1 LRTAPFTIR
10 AVACIAACLCI
21 AGFVAI
27 SPATARDLAAMSGEE
42 IGVLQQRLTDAG
54 CYAGAIDGKASEALA
69 AAKKACPDQEPV
81 LGIETGMHV
90 AQINR
95 IGVDAQCRLAATGSD
110 DKTVRLWSLP
120 DGKLLRALRPPIG
133 AGNGGKVFA
142 AAISPNGRFV
152 AAGGWDAHYDV
163 DAKNAVSIFDAA
175 SGALIARVGAFE
187 NVILHLAFSRDGR
200 WLAATL
206 FGGAGLRVIDATT
219 WREIAADKDYA
230 GNSYAAAFGPDGRL
244 YTVANDGKM
253 LRYGPGP
260 KFDREAFVETRGGKQ
275 PFSIAIDPPGERIA
289 IGFAETTAVDLYD
302 APSLAFRAA
311 ADTHGVDNGDLGEV
325 AWRGDGRALLAGG
338 RYVQGGKDPFLL
350 FDREGRRVGDP
361 PPALAGDT
369 IVNLAPCGDGF
380 AVAAADPAFGLVDG
394 SGRERLWRIGVAA
407 DMRGKRFDAFT
418 IAKDAKRIQFGIG
431 YGDEKPVLFDLARAT
446 LDDAPKP
453 PPGLTQ
459 PLVKGLPIEHWLSET
474 DPTFAG
480 KPIALDPYEMSRS
493 LALRPGRRGF
503 VLGAEWYLRGFDAR
517 GAQEW
522 KVAGPEVAFG
532 VNVSAD
538 DRLVVAAYGD
548 GTIRWHRVDNG
559 RELLAL
565 FVNRDT
571 KTWVAWTSSGYY
583 LASPGGEDLIG
594 WHVNR
599 GWAQAA
605 DFFPAS
611 RFRDRFNRPDIVQL
625 VLDTLD
631 EDAAVKQANEAARR
645 HVDAAPLTAKLPP
658 VTTILV
664 PGAGAHFSG
673 GEVTIEY
680 SLRSPSGL
688 PIDGVD
694 ALVDGR
700 TVKLQALAAS
710 PGDDSAKRSVTIP
723 VPPKNVEIGL
733 LAHAGDVIGDLVKVA
748 LVYDGPKP
756 ADVLKPKLYILA
768 IGVSDYVD
776 DGLKLGFAAKDAKD
790 FAAALQAQGGGLYAE
805 APVAKVL
812 TDREVTR
819 DAVID
824 GLEWL
829 EKQATSR
836 DVAIVYL
843 AGHGLTDERQNY
855 WFLPADATPEHLRR
869 TAVSQDDIR
878 RSLQAIAGK
887 AVLFLDT
894 CHANQAVTAGRRGT
908 TDINSVVNDLTSAEN
923 GVVTFAS
930 STGREVSFERG
941 EWGNGAFTKAIV
953 EGLGKGDADL
963 LHNGEITLSELDA
976 YVVDRVKTLTGGE
989 QHPVMTRPNTVPDF
1003 PIAIVRK

>member
-1 LRTAPFTIR
+1 
-10 AVACIAACLCI
+10 VA
-21 AGFVAI
+21 
-27 SPATARDLAAMSGEE
+27 
-42 IGVLQQRLTDAG
+42 
-54 CYAGAIDGKASEALA
+54 
-69 AAKKACPDQEPV
+69 
-81 LGIETGMHV
+81 
-90 AQINR
+90 
-95 IGVDAQCRLAATGSD
+95 
-110 DKTVRLWSLP
+110 LW
-120 DGKLLRALRPPIG
+120 G
-133 AGNGGKVFA
+133 GN
-142 AAISPNGRFV
+142 
-152 AAGGWDAHYDV
+152 
-163 DAKNAVSIFDAA
+163 
-175 SGALIARVGAFE
+175 
-187 NVILHLAFSRDGR
+187 
-200 WLAATL
+200 
-206 FGGAGLRVIDATT
+206 GLRVIDATD
-219 WREIAADKDYA
+219 WREIAADKDY
-230 GNSYAAAFGPDGRL
+230 GGDSYGAAFGPDGRL
-244 YTVANDGKM
+244 YSVADDGK
-253 LRYGPGP
+253 LRRYAPGP
-260 KFDREAFVETRGGKQ
+260 EFKREAVVETRGGKQ
-275 PFSIAIDPPGERIA
+275 PYSVAVDPKGERIGV
-289 IGFAETTAVDLYD
+289 GFRDTRAVDLYA
-302 APSLAFRAA
+302 APSLAFFAA
-311 ADTHGVDNGDLGEV
+311 ADTRSVVHGDLSGV
-325 AWRGDGRALLAGG
+325 AWRDDGRALLAGG

-350 FDREGRRVGDP
+350 FDRDGRRLGDP
-361 PPALAGDT
+361 PPALADDT
-369 IVNLAPCGDGF
+369 IFYLAPCGDGF

-394 SGRERLWRIGVAA
+394 SGRERLWRRGVAA
-407 DMRGKRFDAFT
+407 DLRNKRGDAFT
-418 IAKDAKRIQFGIG
+418 MAKDAKRVRFGLEG
-431 YGDEKPVLFDLARAT
+431 GGDQPALFDLARAS
-446 LDDAPKP
+446 LDDAAKP
-453 PPGLTQ
+453 APGLTE
-459 PLVKGLPIEHWLSET
+459 PVVKGLPVEHWLNDT
-474 DPTFAG
+474 HPTFAG
-480 KPIALDPYEMSRS
+480 KTIALDREEVSRS
-493 LALRPGRRGF
+493 LALRPAGRGF
-503 VLGAEWYLRGFDAR
+503 VLGTEWWLRGFDAR
-517 GAQEW
+517 GAEVW
-522 KVAGPEVAFG
+522 KVPVPDVAWG

-548 GTIRWHRVDNG
+548 GTIRWQRVDNG

-565 FVNRDT
+565 FVDRDT
-571 KTWVAWTSSGYY
+571 KAWVAWTPTGYY
-583 LASPGGEDLIG
+583 MASPGGEDLIG

-658 VTTILV
+658 VTTILS
-664 PGAGAHFSG
+664 PGAGGHFSG
-673 GEVTIEY
+673 AEVTVEY

-710 PGDDSAKRSVTIP
+710 AAGDSAKRSVTIP

-733 LAHAGDVIGDLVKVA
+733 LAHAGDVIGEVAKVA
-748 LVYDGPKP
+748 LVYDGAQP

-776 DGLKLGFAAKDAKD
+776 DGLRLEFAAKDARD
-790 FAAALQAQGGGLYAE
+790 FAAVLQAQGGGLYAE

-908 TDINSVVNDLTSAEN
+908 TDINSVINDLTSAEN

-953 EGLGKGDADL
+953 EGLGNGEADL

>member
-1 LRTAPFTIR
+1 LLRWAATLWFGL
-10 AVACIAACLCI
+10 AVA
-21 AGFVAI
+21 G
-27 SPATARDLAAMSGEE
+27 SPAPARDLAAMSGEE
-42 IGVLQQRLTDAG
+42 ITVLQQRLTDAG
-54 CYAGAIDGKASEALA
+54 CYTGAIDGKASEALA

-81 LGIETGMHV
+81 LRIETGMHV
-90 AQINR
+90 ATIYR
-95 IGVDAQCRLAATGSD
+95 IGVDAQCRIAATGSY
-110 DKTVRLWSLP
+110 DKTVRMWSLP
-120 DGKLLRALRPPIG
+120 DGKLLRVLRPPINE
-133 AGNGGKVFA
+133 GNGGKVYA
-142 AAISPNGRFV
+142 VAMSPNGRFV
-152 AAGGWDAHYDV
+152 AVGGWDPHYDV
-163 DAKNAVSIFDAA
+163 DSKMAVSIFDAS
-175 SGALIARVGAFE
+175 SGALVARVGAFE
-187 NVILHLAFSRDGR
+187 NAILSLVFAQDGR
-200 WLAATL
+200 WLAVAL
-206 FGGAGLRVIDATT
+206 GGGAGLRVIDATT
-219 WREIAADKDYA
+219 WREVVADKDY
-230 GNSYAAAFGPDGRL
+230 GDSSYGAAFGPDGRL
-244 YTVANDGKM
+244 YAVAFDGKIR
-253 LRYGPGP
+253 RYGPGP
-260 KFDREAFVETRGGKQ
+260 EFKREAIVETRGGKA
-275 PFSIAIDPPGERIA
+275 PYSVAVDPKGERIA
-289 IGFAETTAVDLYD
+289 VGFHTTTGVDVYD
-302 APSLAFRAA
+302 APGLAFRAA
-311 ADTHGVDNGDLGEV
+311 ADARGVDNGNLDAV
-325 AWRGDGRALLAGG
+325 AWRADDRALLAGG
-338 RYVQGGKDPFLL
+338 RYRQGGKNPFLL
-350 FDREGRRVGDP
+350 LDRDGRRLGDP
-361 PPALAGDT
+361 PSALANDT
-369 IVNLAPCGDGF
+369 IMNLAPCGDGF
-380 AVAAADPAFGLVDG
+380 AIATGDPAFGLIDG
-394 SGRERLWRIGVAA
+394 SGREILWRRDVGV
-407 DMRGKRFDAFT
+407 DMRGQRGAAFT
-418 IAKDAKRIQFGIG
+418 IAKDAKRVRFGPG
-431 YGDEKPVLFDLARAT
+431 YGVDKPMLFDLSRAT

-453 PPGLTQ
+453 PPELTE
-459 PLVKGLPIEHWLSET
+459 PLVQGLPIEHWQSET

-480 KPIALDPYEMSRS
+480 KPIALNQYEISRS
-493 LALRPGRRGF
+493 LALRPAGRGF
-503 VLGAEWYLRGFDAR
+503 VLGTEWYLRDFDAH
-517 GAQEW
+517 GAEVW
-522 KVAGPEVAFG
+522 KVPVPDVAYG

-571 KTWVAWTSSGYY
+571 KAWVAWTPSGYY
-583 LASPGGEDLIG
+583 TASPGGEDLIG

-631 EDAAVKQANEAARR
+631 EDPAVKQANEAARR

-658 VTTILV
+658 VTTILS

-673 GEVTIEY
+673 AEVTIEY
-680 SLRSPSGL
+680 TLRSPSGL

-700 TVKLQALAAS
+700 TVKLQALAAN
-710 PGDDSAKRSVTIP
+710 GGGDSAKRSVTIP

-733 LAHAGDVIGDLVKVA
+733 LAHAGDVIGEVAKVA
-748 LVYDGPKP
+748 LVYDGAKA
-756 ADVLKPKLYILA
+756 ADILKPKLYILA

-776 DGLKLGFAAKDAKD
+776 DGLKLDFAAKDARD
-790 FAAALQAQGGGLYAE
+790 FAAVLQAQGGGLYAE
-805 APVAKVL
+805 APIAKVL

-953 EGLGKGDADL
+953 EGVGKGEADL

-989 QHPVMTRPNTVPDF
+989 QHPVMTRPNSVPDF
-1003 PIAIVRK
+1003 PIAVVRK

>member
-1 LRTAPFTIR
+1 
-10 AVACIAACLCI
+10 
-21 AGFVAI
+21 
-27 SPATARDLAAMSGEE
+27 
-42 IGVLQQRLTDAG
+42 
-54 CYAGAIDGKASEALA
+54 
-69 AAKKACPDQEPV
+69 
-81 LGIETGMHV
+81 
-90 AQINR
+90 
-95 IGVDAQCRLAATGSD
+95 
-110 DKTVRLWSLP
+110 
-120 DGKLLRALRPPIG
+120 
-133 AGNGGKVFA
+133 
-142 AAISPNGRFV
+142 
-152 AAGGWDAHYDV
+152 
-163 DAKNAVSIFDAA
+163 
-175 SGALIARVGAFE
+175 
-187 NVILHLAFSRDGR
+187 
-200 WLAATL
+200 
-206 FGGAGLRVIDATT
+206 
-219 WREIAADKDYA
+219 
-230 GNSYAAAFGPDGRL
+230 
-244 YTVANDGKM
+244 
-253 LRYGPGP
+253 
-260 KFDREAFVETRGGKQ
+260 
-275 PFSIAIDPPGERIA
+275 
-289 IGFAETTAVDLYD
+289 
-302 APSLAFRAA
+302 
-311 ADTHGVDNGDLGEV
+311 
-325 AWRGDGRALLAGG
+325 
-338 RYVQGGKDPFLL
+338 
-350 FDREGRRVGDP
+350 
-361 PPALAGDT
+361 
-369 IVNLAPCGDGF
+369 
-380 AVAAADPAFGLVDG
+380 
-394 SGRERLWRIGVAA
+394 
-407 DMRGKRFDAFT
+407 
-418 IAKDAKRIQFGIG
+418 
-431 YGDEKPVLFDLARAT
+431 
-446 LDDAPKP
+446 
-453 PPGLTQ
+453 
-459 PLVKGLPIEHWLSET
+459 
-474 DPTFAG
+474 
-480 KPIALDPYEMSRS
+480 
-493 LALRPGRRGF
+493 
-503 VLGAEWYLRGFDAR
+503 
-517 GAQEW
+517 
-522 KVAGPEVAFG
+522 
-532 VNVSAD
+532 
-538 DRLVVAAYGD
+538 
-548 GTIRWHRVDNG
+548 
-559 RELLAL
+559 
-565 FVNRDT
+565 
-571 KTWVAWTSSGYY
+571 
-583 LASPGGEDLIG
+583 
-594 WHVNR
+594 
-599 GWAQAA
+599 
-605 DFFPAS
+605 
-611 RFRDRFNRPDIVQL
+611 

-645 HVDAAPLTAKLPP
+645 HADAAPLTAKLPP

-673 GEVTIEY
+673 AEVTIEY

-710 PGDDSAKRSVTIP
+710 AGEDSVKRSVTIP

-733 LAHAGDVIGDLVKVA
+733 LAHAGDVVGEVAKVA

-776 DGLKLGFAAKDAKD
+776 DGLKLEFAAKDAKD
-790 FAAALQAQGGGLYAE
+790 FAAVLQAQGGGLYAE

-869 TAVSQDDIR
+869 SAVSQDDIR

-953 EGLGKGDADL
+953 EGVGKGDADL